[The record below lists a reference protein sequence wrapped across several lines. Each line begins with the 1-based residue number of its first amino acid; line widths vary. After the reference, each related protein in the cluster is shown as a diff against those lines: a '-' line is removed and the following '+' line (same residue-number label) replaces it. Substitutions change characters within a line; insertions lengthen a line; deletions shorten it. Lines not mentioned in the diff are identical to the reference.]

1 MARGGDNHVGQEVSF
16 GDGAVD
22 EDFHIR
28 PNTLQSNLADAD
40 VKQEA
45 TRDIFVEDGIAA
57 HSNNTHS
64 LTLWAGRNIAIS
76 SQINLFSGD
85 LALRAGVE
93 IGRASCREM
102 VCSCAGLARALEYD
116 RVGN

>member
-40 VKQEA
+40 VKLEA

-57 HSNNTHS
+57 HSNNTRS

-76 SQINLFSGD
+76 SQINILSGD
-85 LALRAGVE
+85 LALSAGDVRCCEVE
-93 IGRASCREM
+93 CD
-102 VCSCAGLARALEYD
+102 LAE
-116 RVGN
+116 GT